1 MQTSTPGYHK
11 GEHMQK
17 WGLKRLQ
24 HVLTKK
30 VDIVSECQKQSI
42 VLTQSSSVGKFTEKW
57 FTEQFSPCMQSC
69 RNTISCT
76 TPPVKFIYPSI
87 DEVFGSFTG
96 MDSAGF
102 LRMDGGKR

>member
-1 MQTSTPGYHK
+1 VDECENNILQAVIIASTPGYHK

-42 VLTQSSSVGKFTEKW
+42 VLTQVSD
-57 FTEQFSPCMQSC
+57 CY
-69 RNTISCT
+69 R
-76 TPPVKFIYPSI
+76 
-87 DEVFGSFTG
+87 
-96 MDSAGF
+96 
-102 LRMDGGKR
+102 